1 MSLFFFILEPKQQFD
16 GSGSFVI
23 WNVCLIIN
31 VCKCLNL
38 QQKKGTAQMIDN
50 KPMANDEIPAAKITP
65 LQYWQDGAGFC
76 PEN

>member
-1 MSLFFFILEPKQQFD
+1 MSLFFFILEPKQQCD

-38 QQKKGTAQMIDN
+38 QQKKDTAQMIDS
-50 KPMANDEIPAAKITP
+50 KPMTNDENSP
-65 LQYWQDGAGFC
+65 LLSWPVGVGFC